1 MRAAAAAVAVVEVA
15 VALLLASQGR
25 ADTPPGSWEC
35 ARDPEARARWALHV
49 RAQQLLFPIGGE
61 EMSDLEQRRRVHEL
75 QLEHA
80 RAMLE
85 AADAEHSPD
94 VRLRFD
100 LGAVYV
106 QLANLQQGDAL
117 YEQAIAVLA
126 PALDA
131 EPDHPA
137 STAALYNLADAYAHL
152 DRGPQELATW
162 RRHLARLSDDGERVV
177 EMMNM
182 GEAEMRLGFVDDA
195 LGTFREVLHLCGELP
210 NTGGSTYVLALW
222 DLAVALDRSGDPRGA
237 VEAAAKASS
246 VMVYPSNRHNPVSGR
261 TLIAPHARGGDPA
274 VFFAPEWQRDWYLAL
289 GATAA
294 AGAAHDARDQAA
306 QWADA
311 ETHWD
316 VYIAGASSG
325 GSTDP
330 WLATA
335 RKRRENVH
343 TERLAAEKR
352 AAKLPRLPAGRG
364 TWIGE

>member
-1 MRAAAAAVAVVEVA
+1 MRASAVFVA
-15 VALLLASQGR
+15 PMLLLLLASQGR
-25 ADTPPGSWEC
+25 ADTPPGSWDF
-35 ARDPEARARWALHV
+35 ARDPDERGRWALHV
-49 RAQQLLFPIGGE
+49 RAQQLLVLMGGE
-61 EMSDLEQRRRVHEL
+61 EMSDEQRRRVHEL

-106 QLANLQQGDAL
+106 QLANLQQQDSL
-117 YEQAIAVLA
+117 YERALAVLV
-126 PALDA
+126 PAVDA

-152 DRGPQELATW
+152 DRGPDELATW
-162 RRHLARLSDDGERVV
+162 RRHLARVTDDGERVV

-210 NTGGSTYVLALW
+210 NTGGATYVLALW
-222 DLAVALDRSGDPRGA
+222 DLAVALDRSGDPHGA
-237 VEAAAKASS
+237 VDTAAKASAI
-246 VMVYPSNRHNPVSGR
+246 MVYPSNRHNPVTGR

-289 GATAA
+289 AAMAA

-311 ETHWD
+311 EAHWD
-316 VYIAGASSG
+316 VYVAGASG
-325 GSTDP
+325 GSSTDP
-330 WLATA
+330 WLAVA
-335 RKRRENVH
+335 RKRRERVH
-343 TERLAAEKR
+343 AERVAAEKR
-352 AAKLPRLPAGRG
+352 TAKLPRLQEGRG

>member
-1 MRAAAAAVAVVEVA
+1 VRAFAAVVLAAV
-15 VALLLASQGR
+15 LLPASHAR
-25 ADTPPGSWEC
+25 ADTPPNGWDC
-35 ARDPEARARWALHV
+35 ARDPETRARWALHV
-49 RAQQLLFPIGGE
+49 RAQQALVMMGGE
-61 EMSDLEQRRRVHEL
+61 EIPDEEQRRRVHEL

-80 RAMLE
+80 RAILE

-106 QLANLQQGDAL
+106 QLASLQHDDTL
-117 YEQAIAVLA
+117 YDRAIAVLA

-131 EPDHPA
+131 EPDHPGA
-137 STAALYNLADAYAHL
+137 TAALYNLADAYAHL

-162 RRHLARLSDDGERVV
+162 RRHLTRLSDDGERVV

-182 GEAEMRLGFVDDA
+182 GEAEMRLGLVDDA

-210 NTGGSTYVLALW
+210 NTGGATYVLTLW

-237 VEAAAKASS
+237 VETAAKASG

-261 TLIAPHARGGDPA
+261 ALIAPHARGGDPA

-289 GATAA
+289 AATAG
-294 AGAAHDARDQAA
+294 AGAAHDAREEAA

-311 ETHWD
+311 EAHWD
-316 VYIAGASSG
+316 VYIAGASGG
-325 GSTDP
+325 GSPPDP
-330 WLATA
+330 WLAVA
-335 RKRRENVH
+335 RKRREHVQA
-343 TERLAAEKR
+343 ERQAAEKR
-352 AAKLPRLPAGRG
+352 AAKLPRLQAGRG

>member
-1 MRAAAAAVAVVEVA
+1 MRARWEVVLA
-15 VALLLASQGR
+15 SALLLGVASRAR
-25 ADTPPGSWEC
+25 ADTPPGSWDY
-35 ARDPEARARWALHV
+35 ARDPEERARWALHV
-49 RAQQLLFPIGGE
+49 HVQQYLFLVGGE
-61 EMSDLEQRRRVHEL
+61 EMSDEQRRRVHEL

-80 RAMLE
+80 RALLE
-85 AADAEHSPD
+85 GADAEHSPD

-106 QLANLQQGDAL
+106 QLANLQRDVTL
-117 YEQAIAVLA
+117 YERALAVLA
-126 PALDA
+126 PAVDA

-237 VEAAAKASS
+237 VEAAAKASNI
-246 VMVYPSNRHNPVSGR
+246 MVYPSNRHGPVSGR
-261 TLIAPHARGGDPA
+261 KLIAPPPDGDPA

-289 GATAA
+289 GAMAA
-294 AGAAHDARDQAA
+294 AGAAHDAREQAA

-311 ETHWD
+311 EAHWD
-316 VYIAGASSG
+316 VYVAGASG
-325 GSTDP
+325 GGATDP
-330 WLATA
+330 WLAVA
-335 RKRRENVH
+335 RKRREQVH
-343 TERLAAEKR
+343 TERIAAEKR

-364 TWIGE
+364 PWIGE